1 MPPPTGAHAVSMKMT
16 KNANHRSQ
24 FQAQL
29 QTQAQ
34 LQHKKVVG
42 ASYNKRLKLMDDDN
56 NNHHHDIGRR
66 KSVDDAYDGENDR
79 DRGMDVERSG
89 SNSTLTRG
97 KDASK
102 STIGAY
108 ARMVRRDKGAGGDD
122 DRKPA
127 FQSQNN
133 KAVAQKIGDQQSSSR
148 GLRHFSEKVAK
159 KVQEKGHTTYQE
171 VADELVYE
179 YVVQNQPETLDNGAI
194 NFKKVEHKNI
204 RRRVYDALNVLMAM
218 DIISKKNK
226 DIFWRGLPDS
236 QDREDLK
243 QLKREKNNRNLELDR
258 KRSMLL
264 RLLKQQVVSFMMRS
278 SSSDLK
284 GRVSF
289 IGSIVAL
296 SEFSQKKSSEARK
309 SWE

>member
-1 MPPPTGAHAVSMKMT
+1 MPPPAGAHAVSMKMT

-34 LQHKKVVG
+34 SQHKKTVG
-42 ASYNKRLKLMDDDN
+42 VSYNKRLKLMKNNNNN
-56 NNHHHDIGRR
+56 NNHHDMGRR
-66 KSVDDAYDGENDR
+66 KSVDDAYDGENDH
-79 DRGMDVERSG
+79 DRGMDVENSG
-89 SNSTLTRG
+89 SNSALTRG

-108 ARMVRRDKGAGGDD
+108 ARMVRKGDRGAGGEDD
-122 DRKPA
+122 GKPA

-243 QLKREKNNRNLELDR
+243 QLKKEKSNRTLELDR

-264 RLLKQQVVSFMMRS
+264 QLLKQQVVSFMMRS

-284 GRVSF
+284 GRVS
-289 IGSIVAL
+289 SLVL
-296 SEFSQKKSSEARK
+296 L
-309 SWE
+309 